1 MRSAPLLYEK
11 REKQKSMII
20 TTTDWWCPFINQ
32 LARLAVDNN
41 IDGRTEEGFEMTL
54 VLLVECGKLN

>member
-1 MRSAPLLYEK
+1 MKAVK
-11 REKQKSMII
+11 TKSMII

-41 IDGRTEEGFEMTL
+41 IDATTDEGFEMTTA
-54 VLLVECGKLN
+54 LLLECGKLN